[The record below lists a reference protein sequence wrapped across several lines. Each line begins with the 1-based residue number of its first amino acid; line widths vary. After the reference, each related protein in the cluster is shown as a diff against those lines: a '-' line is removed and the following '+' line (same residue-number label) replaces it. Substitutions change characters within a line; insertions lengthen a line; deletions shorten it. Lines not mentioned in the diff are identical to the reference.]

1 MGPDSALSPNCSRLL
16 WGGGE
21 GSKTARVRSQTLD
34 MSDRPPSFGG
44 IKKEIKMLQ
53 VMNRNAPEAR
63 TNSS

>member
-1 MGPDSALSPNCSRLL
+1 MGPDSGLSSNCSRLL